1 MMKQASLS
9 SSTDQGG
16 GKRRTV
22 TRWASW
28 LCGSLFLRLVC
39 CWVDMTNRR
48 GCAQFAVLP
57 ISPLLALLF
66 QTFEPLPVLFVL
78 VGEVRR
84 GAFRFLGHAAL
95 FLWGWE
101 SAISTTARG
110 GHQTTGA
117 HCYHARE

>member
-1 MMKQASLS
+1 MGIKDAAPM
-9 SSTDQGG
+9 SSTVQGG

-22 TRWASW
+22 T
-28 LCGSLFLRLVC
+28 CGSLFLGLVC
-39 CWVDMTNRR
+39 RWVDMTNRR

-66 QTFEPLPVLFVL
+66 LTFEPLPVLFVL

-95 FLWGWE
+95 FLWGWASE
-101 SAISTTARG
+101 SPTNESVSAKTD
-110 GHQTTGA
+110 
-117 HCYHARE
+117 